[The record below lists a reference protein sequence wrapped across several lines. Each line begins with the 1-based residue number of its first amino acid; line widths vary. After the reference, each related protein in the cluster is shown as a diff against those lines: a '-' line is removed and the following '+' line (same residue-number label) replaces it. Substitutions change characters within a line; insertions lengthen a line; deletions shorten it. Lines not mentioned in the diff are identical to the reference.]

1 MTNDAQRINNL
12 TRCAQL
18 ALFGLSYSPLLIILA
33 VKTLI
38 AKAEYLHWGGCDLT
52 EIWVFVQ
59 QFWAVTLIIC
69 FLVYSSFGTIF
80 LLRNLKST
88 SKTNQQKIIV
98 KNIADKSAETI
109 SYIATYI
116 IPFVYDV
123 QNGYDMLFM
132 LFVLAIIYLIYV
144 NSSLVAINPIL
155 AILYGLYEIEYEEMG
170 KNRSIIVIASNKYI
184 VEGDEINIYPIGRK
198 LYFSNNQ

>member
-38 AKAEYLHWGGCDLT
+38 AMT

>member
-1 MTNDAQRINNL
+1 MCAVSAVRPIIFPFADYPCSQNTYRHSRI
-12 TRCAQL
+12 
-18 ALFGLSYSPLLIILA
+18 
-33 VKTLI
+33 
-38 AKAEYLHWGGCDLT
+38 LHWGGCDLT
-52 EIWVFVQ
+52 AIWVFVQ

-69 FLVYSSFGTIF
+69 FLVYSSLGTIF

>member
-69 FLVYSSFGTIF
+69 FLVYSSLGTIF

-98 KNIADKSAETI
+98 
-109 SYIATYI
+109 
-116 IPFVYDV
+116 
-123 QNGYDMLFM
+123 
-132 LFVLAIIYLIYV
+132 
-144 NSSLVAINPIL
+144 
-155 AILYGLYEIEYEEMG
+155 
-170 KNRSIIVIASNKYI
+170 
-184 VEGDEINIYPIGRK
+184 
-198 LYFSNNQ
+198 